1 MNIVKDLSTVTT
13 ISPASTQ
20 KILSKFQDCLCYA
33 IQEALADKETEIE
46 LDLYVGKLM
55 IEIIEDEIQ
64 YKFVPSYS
72 FEKDVFDTVSTGVC
86 PMFSKVE
93 NSIQGKIMNAY
104 KELY

>member
-33 IQEALADKETEIE
+33 IQEALANKETQIE
-46 LDLYVGKLM
+46 LDIYVGKLM
-55 IEIIEDEIQ
+55 VEIIGNNIQ
-64 YKFVPSYS
+64 YKFIPSNS
-72 FEKDVFDTVSTGVC
+72 FATDVCNTVSGIC
-86 PMFSKVE
+86 PMFDKVE
-93 NSIQGKIMNAY
+93 NSIQGKIMSAY